1 MTAKRC
7 FVFAAAFAFAGMTGS
22 AAFAQDGPA
31 EQTFYDLTAA
41 WVAYERCNDI
51 VFDQAQQFELNKAI
65 MAKVGTQIGAGAKLS
80 LVQGAKLRTSMRV
93 ATKGCDG
100 NAPIESA
107 LQLFQTELA
116 PAVGLAG

>member
-7 FVFAAAFAFAGMTGS
+7 FVFAAAFAFAGLTGS
-22 AAFAQDGPA
+22 AAFAQEGPA

-51 VFDQAQQFELNKAI
+51 VFDQAQQAELNKAI
-65 MAKVGTQIGAGAKLS
+65 MAKVGAQLGAGTKLS
-80 LVQGAKLRTSMRV
+80 LVQSAKMKTSMRV
-93 ATKGCDG
+93 ATKGCAG
-100 NAPIESA
+100 NAPIEAA
-107 LQLFQTELA
+107 LQTFQTDLA